1 MKKKINSYKNKP
13 LAKQIE
19 HKPNENKVR
28 SWDNRLDVFKQNKAQ
43 KKMKHSSDWKKNEKV
58 MHIFNQI
65 NKILDDYLKVKVYF
79 SKVKKY

>member
-43 KKMKHSSDWKKNEKV
+43 KKMKHSSDWKKMKKSC
-58 MHIFNQI
+58 IFLI
-65 NKILDDYLKVKVYF
+65 KSI
-79 SKVKKY
+79 KYWMII